1 MLPRISSPWQIA
13 HRFKPTSPR
22 RQTDHCL
29 QYRINRKLKVD
40 SLASHAEPKRKTLL
54 CRPGQY
60 AASAVTE
67 EGVHI
72 IWDWEEVVRRIEHR
86 VSLLLLRYRTFIL
99 PPFCDLS
106 FNLISLPYLLSC
118 PPAMCCR
125 KPSLLAIFAFVL
137 RRIIQICSRSG
148 MLDCLPLLNIL
159 WIILST

>member
-1 MLPRISSPWQIA
+1 MLSQISSPWQIA
-13 HRFKPTSPR
+13 HRFNTTSPQ

-54 CRPGQY
+54 CQPGQY
-60 AASAVTE
+60 AVSAVTK
-67 EGVHI
+67 EGLHI

-86 VSLLLLRYRTFIL
+86 VSSLLLRYRTFIL
-99 PPFCDLS
+99 SPFCDLS
-106 FNLISLPYLLSC
+106 FNLISLPCLLSR
-118 PPAMCCR
+118 PPAICCH
-125 KPSLLAIFAFVL
+125 KPSLFAIFAFGL

-148 MLDCLPLLNIL
+148 MLDRLPLLNIL